1 MEAFISDCK
10 LFYRY
15 QPNEKSDAPVVLFLH
30 GWGCDGSIFQSFE
43 NEVGKNASILTVDF
57 PGHGQSGEPN
67 MPWGVPEYAEQ
78 IRLLLQQL
86 KIEKVHIV
94 AHSFG
99 GRVAIWLSS
108 HHPELVNK
116 MVITGGAGLR
126 KADAAKPSKRQMQY
140 KRLKVL
146 VAAMAKIPFLKAL
159 TDSLQEKLV
168 QKYGSADYKRLN
180 PQMRKTFVKV
190 INHDLSEHLPKIK
203 ASTLLIWGSNDTET
217 PLWMGQ
223 QMEKEIPDAGLVV
236 FDGRSH
242 FAFLEEAQRFQV
254 IVTTFLFGGN
264 KA

>member
-1 MEAFISDCK
+1 MEALIQDCK

-15 QPNEKSDAPVVLFLH
+15 MPVEKSDAPVVLFLH
-30 GWGCDGSIFQSFE
+30 GWGCDGSIFQVFE
-43 NEVGKNASILTVDF
+43 NEVTRYASILTVDF
-57 PGHGQSGEPN
+57 PGHGQSGEPAE
-67 MPWGVPEYAEQ
+67 PWGVPEYAAQ
-78 IRLLLQQL
+78 VRQLLKKLN
-86 KIEKVHIV
+86 ISKVHVI

-108 HHPELVNK
+108 HHPELVDK

-126 KADAAKPSKRQMQY
+126 KTDNGKPSKRQTQY
-140 KRLKVL
+140 KRLK
-146 VAAMAKIPFLKAL
+146 AMVNGLSKIPFLKGW

-168 QKYGSADYKRLN
+168 QKYGSPDYKRLN
-180 PQMRKTFVKV
+180 PEMRKTFVKV
-190 INHDLSEHLPKIK
+190 INQDLSEYLPQIK
-203 ASTLLIWGSNDTET
+203 ASTLLIWGGNDTET

-223 QMEKEIPDAGLVV
+223 QMEKDIPDAGLVV